1 MDLPELNHLLWNALR
16 ALGVSQQLSNTAKF
30 ELAPIAHADFTC
42 AAAFLLAKSFQ
53 RPPRVVAEQI
63 VAELRKKPATLKEIE
78 CLEVIGAGYIN
89 VTLSVS
95 ALWNQTKEM
104 AKKLPVQH
112 RYAPVVID
120 YSSPNVAKLMGVG
133 HLRSTIIGESLARIH
148 EWLGYKVVRVNHP
161 GDWGTQFG
169 KLIVMIKDT
178 KLQRIKTIP
187 ELVALYIAFH
197 EKAKAQPELDNRAR
211 EETKKLQQGDKIN
224 RALWKKIVTVSYKEF
239 HRVYKQFGIHF
250 DAIMGE
256 SSYNSALPG
265 VVAHALAQGI
275 AQQSQG
281 AVIIPFDDLSTPMV
295 IQKSD
300 GAYLY
305 ATTDIAAVQ
314 YRIKKYHPA
323 QILYVVG
330 HEQSLHFE
338 QLKRAVEKL
347 GIASAATIEHVK
359 FGLMLGTDR
368 KKLSTRSGTG
378 GGLQEVLDEAIERAR
393 AVLEGYRQKITPRLS
408 LGERAR
414 VAEIVGLG
422 SVIYN
427 DLSQN
432 RTHDIV
438 VDWDRMM
445 SFTGS
450 SAPYLQYSVVRI
462 NSILKKLPKKGT
474 KTIQLGDMHERER
487 ELLRLLIRFSFT
499 VEEARQMRAPHRI
512 AEYCATLAASF
523 HRLYEEVPVLN
534 SQQSDQRRRA
544 ELLARVAA
552 TLTQGLW
559 LLGIRTPKRM

>member
-1 MDLPELNHLLWNALR
+1 MNLSELNIDLWKALR
-16 ALGVSQQLSNTAKF
+16 SFGVSEEAVAAAKF

-63 VAELRKKPATLKEIE
+63 VAQLKKKPADLKEIA
-78 CLEVIGAGYIN
+78 CLEVVGAGYIN
-89 VTLSVS
+89 VTLSIA
-95 ALWNQTKEM
+95 ALWSQTKDVSQSM
-104 AKKLPVQH
+104 PAQRRH
-112 RYAPVVID
+112 APVVID
-120 YSSPNVAKLMGVG
+120 YSSPNVAKPMGIG

-148 EWLGYKVVRVNHP
+148 EWLGFRVVRLNHP

-178 KLQRIKTIP
+178 KSPVKSIQG
-187 ELVALYIAFH
+187 LVALYITFH
-197 EKAKAQPELDNRAR
+197 EKAKAEPVLEDRAR
-211 EETKKLQQGDKIN
+211 EETKKLQQGDKTN

-239 HRVYKQFGIHF
+239 HRVYKQFGIRF

-256 SSYNSALPG
+256 SSYNSALTRVVEQALGSG
-265 VVAHALAQGI
+265 VAK
-275 AQQSQG
+275 QSQG
-281 AVIIPFDDLSTPMV
+281 AVIIPFDDLATPMV

-305 ATTDIAAVQ
+305 ATTDIAAVAH
-314 YRIKKYHPA
+314 RMKKYHPER
-323 QILYVVG
+323 ILYVVG

-347 GIASAATIEHVK
+347 GIAPQSTVEHIK
-359 FGLMLGTDR
+359 FGLMLGRDR

-378 GGLQEVLDEAIERAR
+378 GGLQEVLDEAIGRAQTVLNERS
-393 AVLEGYRQKITPRLS
+393 QKTAPDLS
-408 LGERAR
+408 LRERERIAQ
-414 VAEIVGLG
+414 VIGLG

-432 RTHDIV
+432 RAHDII

-462 NSILKKLPKKGT
+462 NSILKKLPNKGS
-474 KTIQLGDMHERER
+474 KTILLDGMHARER
-487 ELLRLLIRFSFT
+487 ELLRLLIRFRST
-499 VEEARQMRAPHRI
+499 VEEAGRMREPHRV

-534 SQQSDQRRRA
+534 SQNADQRRRA

-559 LLGIRTPKRM
+559 LLGIQTPKRM